1 MQSFATVMRH
11 MNRRADMIGG
21 VAMHLANG
29 VGRFF
34 QMLLSVLSIGVRGHW
49 LRRPAVINVLIRQVY
64 FTGVQSVPWV
74 LVISLAI
81 GVLAVYNIVIFAKS
95 VEDLSLIGR
104 MVSGLMVE
112 EAAPLMVTIFLLARS
127 GVAVVTEIGTMH
139 VRGEDVLLRSL
150 GIDAH
155 EYLFWPRAL
164 AFAVCGLILTFVF
177 TLISIWVG
185 GLVVS
190 WSYELNFIDFLVEVR
205 RGTSL
210 GELLMMFGKGALF
223 PLLSVLMLMD
233 QGCRVGRDP
242 NRIPVRATNG
252 VLGALMVVML
262 SDAIL
267 ALAESA
273 L

>member
-1 MQSFATVMRH
+1 MQSLGFVMRQ
-11 MNRRADMIGG
+11 MNRRADAVGS
-21 VAMHLANG
+21 VTVRLASG

-34 QMLLSVLSIGVRGHW
+34 RLLLSVLGFVIRGHW
-49 LRRPAVINVLIRQVY
+49 LRRPAVINVLIRQIY
-64 FTGVQSVPWV
+64 FTGVQSLPWV
-74 LVISLAI
+74 IVISLAV
-81 GVLAVYNIVIFAKS
+81 GVLAVYNIVVFAKS

-139 VRGEDVLLRSL
+139 VRGEDQLLRSL
-150 GIDAH
+150 GINSH
-155 EYLFWPRAL
+155 EYLFLPRAL
-164 AFAVCGLILTFVF
+164 AFAVCGLILTFIF
-177 TLISIWVG
+177 TLISVWVG

-210 GELLMMFGKGALF
+210 GEMLMMFGKGAVF
-223 PLLSVLMLMD
+223 PVFCVLMLMD

-252 VLGALMVVML
+252 VLGSLMLVL
-262 SDAIL
+262 LLDTLL
-267 ALAESA
+267 ALAESV

>member
-1 MQSFATVMRH
+1 MHTLNYVMRH
-11 MNRRADMIGG
+11 ANRRADAIGG
-21 VAMHLANG
+21 TAMRLANG

-34 QMLLSVLSIGVRGHW
+34 RLLLSVMGIGMRGQW
-49 LRRPAVINVLIRQVY
+49 LARPAVINVLIRQIY
-64 FTGVQSVPWV
+64 FTGVQSLPWV
-74 LVISLAI
+74 IVISLAV
-81 GVLAVYNIVIFAKS
+81 GVLAIYNIVVFAKS

-104 MVSGLMVE
+104 MVSSLMVD
-112 EAAPLMVTIFLLARS
+112 EAAPLLVTIFLLARS

-139 VRGEDVLLRSL
+139 VRAEDQLLRSL

-164 AFAVCGLILTFVF
+164 AFALCGLILTFIF
-177 TLISIWVG
+177 TLLSIWVG

-210 GELLMMFGKGALF
+210 GELLLMFGKGGLY
-223 PLLSVLMLMD
+223 PLLCVLMLMD
-233 QGCRVGRDP
+233 QGCLVGRDP
-242 NRIPVRATNG
+242 NRIPVRATSG
-252 VLGALMVVML
+252 VLGSLMLVLLV
-262 SDAIL
+262 DAIL
-267 ALAESA
+267 ALAVSV